1 MAHTKNI
8 PKNEKSLLPLDP
20 YLYEAL
26 IAGGVI
32 TTTTCRNP

>member
-20 YLYEAL
+20 YLIEVL
-26 IAGGVI
+26 ITEGVI